1 MDTRIKMTFIHRA
14 VEKYASDVVQ
24 AMQRS
29 ITKNNAIKTGALR
42 DSLSASVNDNVGK
55 LMFKEYGR
63 FIDMG
68 VGRGKNLSQVKQKQ
82 DKLTKGTRKLR
93 KRKKIYSPIA
103 YGKLNGLMGDI
114 MYGLTEE
121 TIAAIKNELQNT
133 APTT

>member
-14 VEKYASDVVQ
+14 VEKYANDVVQ
-24 AMQRS
+24 AMHRS

-42 DSLSASVNDNVGK
+42 DSLSASANDNVGK

>member
-1 MDTRIKMTFIHRA
+1 MDTRVKMTFIHRA
-14 VEKYASDVVQ
+14 VEKYANDVVQ

-42 DSLSASVNDNVGK
+42 DSLSASANDNVGK

>member
-1 MDTRIKMTFIHRA
+1 MDGRVKMTFIHRA
-14 VEKYASDVVQ
+14 VEKYAHDVVT

-29 ITKNNAIKTGALR
+29 IVKNNAIKTGALR
-42 DSLSASVNDNVGK
+42 DSLSAAANDNVGK

-68 VGRGKNLSQVKQKQ
+68 VGRGKNLSQVKEKQ
-82 DKLTKGTRKLR
+82 DKLSKGSRKLR

-133 APTT
+133 PTAI